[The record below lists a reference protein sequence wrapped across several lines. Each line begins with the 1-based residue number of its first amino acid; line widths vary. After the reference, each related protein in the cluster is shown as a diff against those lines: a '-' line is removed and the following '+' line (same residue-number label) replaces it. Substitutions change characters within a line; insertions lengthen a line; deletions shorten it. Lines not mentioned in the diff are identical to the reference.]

1 MEQKNEEVVMQ
12 LYALR
17 AGLSKISEEAD
28 KIPVI
33 EEKAENA
40 FTAISDEA
48 TRGAEKYVFGDQYDD
63 SYQNEAPHT
72 AYAFVNCVSPAESIS
87 YVKSGRR
94 KERSSLVAVAKEE
107 EKRRG
112 KCGDNTA
119 AQEKRAKAVY
129 AKWLG
134 TGQAKNYYE
143 EQCRHYKWENEG
155 SKKTAVVWTVLTIVA
170 AIATIVFS
178 LLISVNVAFSAGAGL
193 AGIATL
199 VFAFIMFFY
208 WRISKSENNRSVM
221 LKNYVQSIS
230 GKYQAQAQT
239 VSNELTT
246 SLKAVKSTYEKLY
259 SALEKEFSALLDS
272 RDWKYVDL
280 VIFYF
285 ETGRAESMKE
295 ALQLVEREVQT
306 QRIVGAIEMASERV
320 CRTIA
325 TAAAAISAQL
335 SVIAERLGAVI
346 KGQEMQNALLA
357 KASATSESLMND
369 VQFIKRY
376 SV

>member
-1 MEQKNEEVVMQ
+1 MQ

-87 YVKSGRR
+87 YVRSGRR

-112 KCGDNTA
+112 KCGDNAA

-170 AIATIVFS
+170 AIATIVCS
-178 LLISVNVAFSAGAGL
+178 ILYSAGTGFLIAAGL

-221 LKNYVQSIS
+221 LKSYVQSIS

-239 VSNELTT
+239 VSNELIT

-259 SALEKEFSALLDS
+259 SALEKEFSALLDP

-295 ALQLVEREVQT
+295 ALQLR
-306 QRIVGAIEMASERV
+306 SE
-320 CRTIA
+320 
-325 TAAAAISAQL
+325 
-335 SVIAERLGAVI
+335 EH
-346 KGQEMQNALLA
+346 
-357 KASATSESLMND
+357 TSELQSP
-369 VQFIKRY
+369 
-376 SV
+376 S

>member
-1 MEQKNEEVVMQ
+1 
-12 LYALR
+12 
-17 AGLSKISEEAD
+17 
-28 KIPVI
+28 
-33 EEKAENA
+33 
-40 FTAISDEA
+40 
-48 TRGAEKYVFGDQYDD
+48 
-63 SYQNEAPHT
+63 
-72 AYAFVNCVSPAESIS
+72 
-87 YVKSGRR
+87 
-94 KERSSLVAVAKEE
+94 
-107 EKRRG
+107 
-112 KCGDNTA
+112 
-119 AQEKRAKAVY
+119 
-129 AKWLG
+129 
-134 TGQAKNYYE
+134 
-143 EQCRHYKWENEG
+143 
-155 SKKTAVVWTVLTIVA
+155 
-170 AIATIVFS
+170 
-178 LLISVNVAFSAGAGL
+178 
-193 AGIATL
+193 
-199 VFAFIMFFY
+199 
-208 WRISKSENNRSVM
+208 M

-259 SALEKEFSALLDS
+259 SALEKEFSALLDP